1 MTKSEFIEV
10 LSSELNLT
18 STKATG
24 IVNTILD
31 SMTDELVNGGN
42 VEVRGFGSFTVRE
55 YESYE
60 GKNPKTGK
68 KTYVKAKKLPFFK
81 VGKALR
87 EAVDAGAIKKS

>member
-1 MTKSEFIEV
+1 MTKSELIEA
-10 LSSELNLT
+10 LSSELNLSSRKT
-18 STKATG
+18 TG

-42 VEVRGFGSFTVRE
+42 VEIRGFGSFTVRE

-68 KTYVKAKKLPFFK
+68 KTYVKPKKLPFFK
-81 VGKALR
+81 VGKSLR
-87 EAVDAGAIKKS
+87 EDVNNGSNPK